1 MTKRS
6 PKPTRKPTHDA
17 LKARF
22 DAAHQ
27 AGMASLKARDFEG
40 VDRAIK
46 AERAVIEQQN
56 NRVKAFTARLNK
68 SRSRS
73 KT

>member
-1 MTKRS
+1 MTKRP
-6 PKPTRKPTHDA
+6 PKPTRKPTHDT

-27 AGMASLKARDFEG
+27 AGMESLRARDYEG

-46 AERAVIEQQN
+46 AERAVIEQQGS
-56 NRVKAFTARLNK
+56 RVKAFTARVNK